1 MAQVNSSGGDGA
13 YTYALQPADGNLTVG
28 ADGRISLLTAQITPT
43 TLTAVATA
51 DDGHPNTPAVALS
64 LTLRV
69 VNALVFTPDRADI
82 RLTTYQSVPFALHT
96 ATAENPSGAT
106 LFLFITVRLT
116 ARLRR

>member
-1 MAQVNSSGGDGA
+1 MADPPAFAAVLDNTNPAVIIGHSGLVAQVNSSGGDGA

-28 ADGRISLLTAQITPT
+28 ADGALVCLTAQITPT

-69 VNALVFTPDRADI
+69 
-82 RLTTYQSVPFALHT
+82 
-96 ATAENPSGAT
+96 
-106 LFLFITVRLT
+106 
-116 ARLRR
+116 